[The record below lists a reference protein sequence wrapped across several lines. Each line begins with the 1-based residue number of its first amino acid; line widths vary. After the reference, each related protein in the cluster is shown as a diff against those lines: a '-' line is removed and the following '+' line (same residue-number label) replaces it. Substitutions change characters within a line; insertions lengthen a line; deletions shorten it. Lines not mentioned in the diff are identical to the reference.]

1 MRETEWEVG
10 QVLLRRD
17 SRTRTQQFGG
27 EMSESFDHLGKAAS
41 IAATGAAERIGP
53 GVEATREAAV
63 KGWESMVAAMA
74 PVVAAAVDS
83 ARARA
88 ADAEKTARKAGR
100 SAKQTAR
107 QRADSAAV
115 ALRLKEPP
123 KSHKGRWLFG
133 ALAVGAAA
141 GVAGALVA
149 RRRTPQW
156 EEYAPERTLGEV
168 TTEDTSLRTKAAQ
181 GVDAAKGKLAQ
192 GVDKARE
199 RIGRGVDTGAD
210 TAKQG
215 VDSAAAAAKDATDKA
230 AANAKRGVN
239 ESRPGQSG
247 TSGS

>member
-17 SRTRTQQFGG
+17 SRTRAQQFGG
-27 EMSESFDHLGKAAS
+27 EMSESFDHLGKAAT

-74 PVVAAAVDS
+74 PVVAAAVES

-88 ADAEKTARKAGR
+88 AEAEKTARTAGR
-100 SAKQTAR
+100 SAKQAAR

-115 ALRLKEPP
+115 ALRLKQPP
-123 KSHKGRWLFG
+123 KSHKGRWLVG
-133 ALAVGAAA
+133 ALAMGAAA

-156 EEYAPERTLGEV
+156 EEYSPEHPAGEA
-168 TTEDTSLRTKAAQ
+168 TTEDNTLRAKAVQ
-181 GVDAAKGKLAQ
+181 GVGAAKGKLAQ
-192 GVDKARE
+192 GVGKAR
-199 RIGRGVDTGAD
+199 GRMTRGTDTGVD
-210 TAKQG
+210 
-215 VDSAAAAAKDATDKA
+215 AKD
-230 AANAKRGVN
+230 
-239 ESRPGQSG
+239 ESGPGQSG
-247 TSGS
+247 NSES